1 MDAAVLVER
10 RQRALWIT
18 INRPQAHNALNRAVS
33 EGLAGA
39 VEGAAGE
46 AGIRAV
52 VLTGAGERSFCAGA
66 DLKEGQSAE
75 GRSTFSSGGGDNPLV
90 RVLRAMRSCP
100 VPVIGRINGA
110 ALGGGL
116 GLVSGCD
123 LVYAA
128 EHARFGTP
136 EVKVGVFPMMIT
148 AHLIR
153 QLPRRRYW
161 EMAYL
166 GEPLSAQEAQ
176 AFHLI
181 NRAVPGHE
189 LDALIESVLER
200 LCANS
205 PNALRAGKLALEVMQ
220 DLNVEQ
226 SLAYAQL
233 VIEKLAQSE
242 EAREGMQAFAQKRPP
257 AWAVPPKDAA

>member
-1 MDAAVLVER
+1 MNDAVLVER
-10 RQRALWIT
+10 RERALWIT
-18 INRPQAHNALNRAVS
+18 INRPEAHNALNQAVS
-33 EGLAGA
+33 DGLAGA
-39 VEGAAGE
+39 FERAGGE
-46 AGIRAV
+46 AGVRAV

-66 DLKEGQSAE
+66 DLKETRSSE
-75 GRSTFSSGGGDNPLV
+75 DRSTFSSLEGQNPLV
-90 RVLRAMRSCP
+90 RVLHAMRNCP

-123 LVYAA
+123 LAYAA

-148 AHLIR
+148 TYLIR

-176 AFHLI
+176 AYHLV
-181 NRAVPGHE
+181 NRAVPAHE
-189 LDALIESVLER
+189 LDALIDSVIAR

-205 PNALRAGKLALEVMQ
+205 PNALRTGKQALEVMQ
-220 DLNVEQ
+220 DLTVEQ
-226 SLAYAQL
+226 TLAYAQL
-233 VIEKLAQSE
+233 MIEKLARSE
-242 EAREGMQAFAQKRPP
+242 EAREGMEAFAEKRKPD
-257 AWAVPPKDAA
+257 WAAPKNAA